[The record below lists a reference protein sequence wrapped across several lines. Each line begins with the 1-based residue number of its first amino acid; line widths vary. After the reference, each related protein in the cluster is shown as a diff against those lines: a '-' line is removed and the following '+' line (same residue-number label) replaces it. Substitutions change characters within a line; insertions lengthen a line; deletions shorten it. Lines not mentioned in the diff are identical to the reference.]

1 MRSPAA
7 ILAAAAAVA
16 ALAPAVIAGP
26 ALAQSAINP
35 GYWETTSKVT
45 SPFPT
50 HKTERRC
57 IKPQDVAKF
66 MEGQINHIYKCTY
79 PKKVVADGRIELAGS
94 CKTRDGDPVPISGS
108 GSFTRETM
116 HVEARIEPKIGGLTV
131 PVHAQTDARRLGDD
145 CPAPEAGG

>member
-1 MRSPAA
+1 MRPLHVAAGAA
-7 ILAAAAAVA
+7 ILCLLAGAAVA
-16 ALAPAVIAGP
+16 
-26 ALAQSAINP
+26 QDAINP

-79 PKKVVADGRIELAGS
+79 PKKVVADGRIQLAGS
-94 CKTRDGDPVPISGS
+94 CKTRDGDPVPIEGS
-108 GSFTRETM
+108 GTFTSDAM
-116 HVEARIEPKIGGLTV
+116 HVEARIAPKIGGLTV
-131 PVHAQTDARRLGDD
+131 AIHAQTDAKRLGDD
-145 CPAPEAGG
+145 CPPEGAS